1 MCVYLL
7 TKFQVSSIANSNK
20 FWTGVNPPTLERTH
34 KKPTQIRVKMSMHPL
49 KILGSLKTMIIYYT
63 TLLTC
68 SDTKPFF
75 PEN

>member
-34 KKPTQIRVKMSMHPL
+34 KKPTQIRVKNVYAPFKNFRKSKDNDH
-49 KILGSLKTMIIYYT
+49 ILYYSINM
-63 TLLTC
+63 LRYKALF
-68 SDTKPFF
+68 S
-75 PEN
+75 